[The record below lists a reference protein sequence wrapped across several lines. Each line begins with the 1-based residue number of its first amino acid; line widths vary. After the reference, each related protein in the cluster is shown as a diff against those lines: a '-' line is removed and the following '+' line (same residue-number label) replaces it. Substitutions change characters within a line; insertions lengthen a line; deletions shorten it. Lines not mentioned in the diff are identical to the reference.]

1 MINRT
6 IREIAEMIG
15 AASSFAEETANIRVQ
30 GVSKDTRSDVAGSL
44 YIPLIGANFDG
55 HAFIQDAIHK
65 GAVASLWQKDHPN
78 PPQDVPLIYVD
89 DTLLAMQ
96 ELATAYRK
104 QLKVQIIGITGSN
117 GKTTTKDLVA
127 SVLSTTYKVHKTQGN
142 YNNHFGLPLTILEL
156 DEDTDFAVVEMGMSG
171 RGEIELLSQI
181 AQPDI
186 AIITMIGESH
196 LLQLGSRLEIARAK
210 MEILSGLSPN
220 GVFIYNG
227 DEPLIEQVKAEIM
240 LSGNIRSI
248 RFGQSKYNDYYTD
261 NIRLGEEGT
270 FFTVNG
276 KPDPLYYIPLLGQ
289 HNATNALSAIAVA
302 KVLGVSEE
310 QIVDGLS
317 SLQMTSMRIEKLT
330 AANGLT
336 ILNDAYNASP
346 ASMRAA
352 LDLFDGL
359 TGYQHKYVVLGDMLE
374 LGEEQ
379 EEFHREIGARLHPE
393 HIQGVYAFG
402 SLAKWYAEE
411 ASKRFPS
418 GRVHWFEDKSEL
430 AHHLA
435 GKLTDLDVVLVK
447 GSRGMKLE
455 QVVQQLLEK

>member
-6 IREIAEMIG
+6 ISEIAEMIG
-15 AASSFAEETANIRVQ
+15 AASSFAEETANLRVQ
-30 GVSKDTRSDVAGSL
+30 GVSKDTRNDVAGSL
-44 YIPLIGANFDG
+44 YIPLIGASFDG
-55 HAFIQDAIHK
+55 HAFAQDAFHK

-96 ELATAYRK
+96 QLATAYRK
-104 QLKVQIIGITGSN
+104 QLKVRIIGITGSN

-210 MEILSGLSPN
+210 MEILKGLSPD

-261 NIRLGEEGT
+261 YIRLGEEGT

-276 KPDPLYYIPLLGQ
+276 MPDPLYYIPLLGQ

-330 AANGLT
+330 AASGLT

-359 TGYQHKYVVLGDMLE
+359 TGYKHKYVVLGDMLE

-379 EEFHREIGARLHPE
+379 DEFHREIGARLHPE

-402 SLAKWYAEE
+402 SLAKAYVEE
-411 ASKRFPS
+411 TGKRFPA

-430 AHHLA
+430 IGHLA
-435 GKLTDLDVVLVK
+435 DKLTDQDVVLVK

-455 QVVQQLLEK
+455 QVVHQLLEK